1 MKPNHY
7 RALREFEPIHLFAP
21 ILLAVVFAA
30 GIPIFAYAHYTD
42 SGVLI
47 GMIASFGGLA
57 IVSSNRCLMPGG
69 GFSSSPRDL
78 VVGVPLEFL
87 FSRAIDRRVLYWI
100 RVRWF
105 FASAATPFL
114 ALAAVSL
121 CWSRIQFEIAVVAL
135 WVELVVAAVYQALV
149 LGTPP
154 SRRWPQLLGWLVG
167 VPFAYLLVA
176 AHQVDERRLR
186 PSGVYRPPAPEQWLV
201 RAIHH
206 PLPVL
211 GIGALLVGFAL
222 TLGCRR
228 FSRQE
233 VLP

>member
-7 RALREFEPIHLFAP
+7 RALRDFEPIHLFAP
-21 ILLAVVFAA
+21 VLLAIVFAA
-30 GIPIFAYAHYTD
+30 GIPIFAYARYTD

-57 IVSSNRCLMPGG
+57 IVLSNRYFMPGA
-69 GFSSSPRDL
+69 GFRSSPRDL

-87 FSRAIDRRVLYWI
+87 FSRAVDRRVLYWI

-105 FASAATPFL
+105 FAGAASPFL
-114 ALAAVSL
+114 AFAAVSL
-121 CWSRIQFEIAVVAL
+121 WWSRTRFEIAVAAL
-135 WVELVVAAVYQALV
+135 WVELVAAAVYQALV

-154 SRRWPQLLGWLVG
+154 SRRWPRLLGWLVG

-201 RAIHH
+201 GAIHH

-211 GIGALLVGFAL
+211 GVGAPLIGFAL
-222 TLGCRR
+222 ALGCRQ